1 MANKDLANHNKESYA
16 YMSNGLVANIMQ
28 SYRGLYFRERI
39 LCGPPLSCM
48 SDVPPHVEVIGVILS
63 GEGTDEPEGDGSRF
77 AMLAACDSQF
87 QTIVEDSSPLMV
99 VDDTLRTPPSCRS
112 YRGYVEFP
120 RELGLF

>member
-1 MANKDLANHNKESYA
+1 MANIDLANHNKESYA

-77 AMLAACDSQF
+77 AMLAACDR
-87 QTIVEDSSPLMV
+87 
-99 VDDTLRTPPSCRS
+99 RTE
-112 YRGYVEFP
+112 GIFGFVIF
-120 RELGLF
+120 F

>member
-1 MANKDLANHNKESYA
+1 MRDGLVANIDLANHNKESYA

-63 GEGTDEPEGDGSRF
+63 GE
-77 AMLAACDSQF
+77 
-87 QTIVEDSSPLMV
+87 
-99 VDDTLRTPPSCRS
+99 DTLQKIIAMQ
-112 YRGYVEFP
+112 EI
-120 RELGLF
+120 ELSILPH